1 MTTRKKTRIYLP
13 IHPQSLSPAD
23 DITRHLAP
31 TCHAAVKDVDE
42 GLRIGRP

>member
-1 MTTRKKTRIYLP
+1 MTTQKKSRIYLP

-23 DITRHLAP
+23 DLAQHLESTSDAE
-31 TCHAAVKDVDE
+31 VKDVDE